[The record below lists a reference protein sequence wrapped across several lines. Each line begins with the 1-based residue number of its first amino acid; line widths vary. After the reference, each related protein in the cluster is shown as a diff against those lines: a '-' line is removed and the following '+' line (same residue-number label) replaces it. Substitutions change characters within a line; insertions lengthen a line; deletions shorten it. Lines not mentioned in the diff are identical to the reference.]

1 MKIIRAEENK
11 VDHKKRVVVVG
22 GGFAGLQLARNLDHR
37 LFNVLLIDRLNHH
50 QFQPLFYQV
59 ATSQIEPA
67 SISFPFR
74 NIFKGKKHIQIRL
87 ASLVRINPE
96 KQSITTNIGDFEYDY
111 LVIAIGCRTNYFG
124 NPNIQDNTYSL
135 KTTYDSIT
143 IRNHILQTFE
153 RVIAAPKEERKS
165 LLNLAIVGGGP
176 TGVELAGAFAEIKN
190 EILPKDYHDVDFSKF
205 TIRLI
210 EGSDRILGNMSPSS
224 SEAATRYLKKM
235 GVILQTNTLVNNY
248 DGETLTLS
256 TGDKIK
262 AKNVIW
268 AAGVTGRTVEGL
280 PTDVTVAGNR
290 IKVDRHNRVFGFD
303 NIFAVGDIA
312 YMETPEYP
320 KGHPQVANVAINQAR
335 LLAKN
340 LKRHLLNK
348 PLKDYEY
355 TNLGTMAT
363 VGRNKAVV
371 EFPFMKFKG
380 YPAWLIWMFLHLMLI
395 LSVRNKLIIFIN
407 WGWLYITKNTSLRL
421 ILTPPGQSGE
431 KR

>member
-22 GGFAGLQLARNLDHR
+22 GGFAGLQLVRNLDPR
-37 LFNVLLIDRLNHH
+37 YFKVLLIDRLNHH

-340 LKRHLLNK
+340 LKRYLLNK

-371 EFPFMKFKG
+371 EFPFIKFKG